1 MLARITSRLAQV
13 ALGLAIFAVGEGHLM
28 IAHAKDSSPATEAA
42 RLATFKSADDL
53 TYFVLSLSIP
63 GATIPAPAHD
73 LVVLVDTSASQ
84 NGPFREKSLA
94 VVRSLT
100 GALGEQDR
108 VRLFAVDI
116 DPVALH
122 EGFVSPGSEE
132 LTKAVAALEA
142 RVPLGATDLVAALEA
157 ALASFEGKPSAP
169 RAVLYVGDGM
179 SAANVLT
186 PADFQPIVQQFVA
199 HHVPVTN
206 FAIGPRTD
214 NHTLAALA
222 NQTGGLL
229 SIDSDEASAEE
240 TARHLLDA
248 TRAVVLWPK
257 VDVLPGALAD
267 SYPRPIPPL
276 RSDRDT
282 IVFGVGNLAA
292 ETDLSLAVGDGRTTR
307 TLTWHVAGKPSEDAG
322 FLPRL
327 VELAR
332 RDGGLTMPTLGSAG
346 LAETARLLQQTA
358 KDLTRLG
365 NQAVATGNVAQAKL
379 LADEARH
386 IDPQSEEA
394 AILSRAVEKAQE
406 GSPGEDTLRLVAD
419 QNPAAA
425 EPGSSLAEAQATD
438 GEFLSDIERRNR
450 VFAGYMQTE
459 VQNAI
464 NQARQ
469 MMNESP
475 DSAINMLKL
484 AMERVKSA
492 AELDPA
498 LRGQLERQLEAALR
512 EGARRSTIK
521 LQADIQ
527 RQESAAVAEERRRV
541 NADLFLRQQKV
552 EQLIARF
559 DSLMDEGRFRDAHAV
574 ASIAAEIDPKGVTP
588 VVAVNFAGMVGA
600 AQEALELRLRRQVGI
615 VDALG
620 AVERSHVPIADEPP
634 IIYPD
639 PEVWEL
645 LSQRRK
651 KFASVDLSSQSPT
664 EERIQ
669 KALDEPTTIEF
680 VDTELSTVLRFLED
694 LHKIQIVIDN
704 RALEDAGASSDTLIT
719 QDLRDIKL
727 RSALRIMLRDHDLT
741 WLIDDEVLMITSN
754 DRASERLSTKVYPV
768 ADLVVP
774 IQSNAGGGAGGGFG
788 FGGSGVGGGMGGGM
802 GGMGGGGFGGG
813 GGGFGGGGMGGGFGG
828 GQFNVPAGRN
838 VGSGNGRNLFPFGIP
853 QGGFQAFAVKDN
865 LEKAPARD
873 AAPAELK
880 LTAEPAPQPAKPAA
894 PAAAPVNEPVEPIKL
909 DIPAG
914 ADVEQAW
921 NDYFASHTPDEAVVR
936 ETVRRLKKAKQYQ
949 QVIGLVKGALRNQ
962 QPQPWMYEVL
972 GIALVAEGRSRNEVE
987 RSLMSALD
995 FANDGLDALY
1005 VAAFMAQNGFEA
1017 RALKL
1022 YRQISKLDPSRPEP
1036 LALGL
1041 ALAEKLDDVPALQ
1054 WSTAGILSQA
1064 WPSEQAAIWD
1074 RAYRVAE
1081 ATLARLKDEQR
1092 VDEAARFKA
1101 ELDRAVSR
1109 DCVAVVTWTGDAD
1122 IDILVEEPAGTVCSS
1137 RNPRTTSG
1145 GVMAGDH
1152 YPRGG
1157 EESSEA
1163 YSESYSCPQ
1172 AFNGKYRVL
1181 VRRVWGKPTA
1191 GKVTVDLYVNYG
1203 TDKAEHQ
1210 RKQIPLG
1217 EEDALVTFDV
1227 KEGRRTEPLTDQQV
1241 VLAARQQMAVG
1252 REVLAQQLNQQIN
1265 QQTDLS
1271 SLGSLGSSRQ
1281 RAFVN
1286 GFNPVLGGAV
1296 GYQPVIV
1303 TLPEG
1308 VQLVASAV
1316 ISADRRYVR
1325 FNGTPF
1331 FSGVGE
1337 VNTFNFVTG
1346 QSGTSNGGT
1355 GGQGFGGGGGA
1366 GGFGGGGGQF

>member
-1 MLARITSRLAQV
+1 MLARNTSRLAQL
-13 ALGLAIFAVGEGHLM
+13 ALGLAVVAVSGGNLM
-28 IAHAKDSSPATEAA
+28 AQGKDSSPASEAA
-42 RLATFKSADDL
+42 RLATFKTADAES
-53 TYFVLSLSIP
+53 YFALSLSIP
-63 GATIPAPAHD
+63 AATTPAPAHD

-94 VVRSLT
+94 VVRSLMT
-100 GALGEQDR
+100 ALAEQDR

-116 DPVALH
+116 DPVALS

-132 LTKAVAALEA
+132 LTKALAALDA
-142 RVPLGATDLVAALEA
+142 RVPLGATDLISAYEA
-157 ALASFEGKPSAP
+157 ALASFEGKPTAP
-169 RAVLYVGDGM
+169 RAILYIGDGM

-186 PADFQPIVQQFVA
+186 PADFEPLVEQLVA
-199 HHVPVTN
+199 QHVPVTN
-206 FAIGPRTD
+206 YAVGPRTD

-222 NQTGGLL
+222 NQTGGML
-229 SIDSDEASAEE
+229 SIDSDEASADE
-240 TARHLLDA
+240 TARHLLDS
-248 TRAVVLWPK
+248 TRAVVLWPTNET
-257 VDVLPGALAD
+257 LPGALAN

-276 RSDRDT
+276 RADRDT
-282 IVFGVGNLAA
+282 ILFGAGSLSAPI
-292 ETDLSLAVGDGRTTR
+292 DLSLAVADGRNTR
-307 TLTWHVAGKPSEDAG
+307 TLTWHVTPQTSEDAS

-332 RDGGLTMPTLGSAG
+332 RDNGLTMPTLGSAG
-346 LAETARLLQQTA
+346 LAETARLLQQSA

-386 IDPQSEEA
+386 IDPNSEEA
-394 AILSRAVEKAQE
+394 AILSRAVEKAQA

-419 QNPAAA
+419 EQPAAA
-425 EPGSSLAEAQATD
+425 EPSVTLADEQAAD

-450 VFAGYMQTE
+450 VFSGYMQTE

-469 MMNESP
+469 MMTESP
-475 DSAINMLKL
+475 DSAISNLKL

-498 LRGQLERQLEAALR
+498 LRGQLENQLEAALR

-521 LQADIQ
+521 RQEDIQ

-588 VVAVNFAGMVGA
+588 NLAVNFSGMVGA

-645 LSQRRK
+645 LSERRK

-669 KALDEPTTIEF
+669 KALGEPTTIEF

-694 LHKIQIVIDN
+694 LHNIQIVIDN
-704 RALEDAGASSDTLIT
+704 KALEDAGASSDTLIT

-741 WLIDDEVLMITSN
+741 WIIDDEVLLITSN

-774 IQSNAGGGAGGGFG
+774 IQSNAGGGGGGGFG

-802 GGMGGGGFGGG
+802 GGMGGGG
-813 GGGFGGGGMGGGFGG
+813 GFGGGGMGGGGFGG

-838 VGSGNGRNLFPFGIP
+838 VGSGNGRNLFPFGFPQGGVP
-853 QGGFQAFAVKDN
+853 QGGFQAFAVKDK
-865 LEKAPARD
+865 LETAPARES
-873 AAPAELK
+873 APAELK
-880 LTAEPAPQPAKPAA
+880 LTNEVAPAAKPA
-894 PAAAPVNEPVEPIKL
+894 PAAAPAANQPLEPIQL
-909 DIPAG
+909 DLPEG
-914 ADVEQAW
+914 ADMAQAW
-921 NDYFASHTPDEAVVR
+921 NDYFAANHPDEAVVR
-936 ETVRRLKKAKQYQ
+936 ETVRRLKKGEQYDQ
-949 QVIGLVKGALRNQ
+949 LIALVEAALRNR

-972 GIALVAEGRSRNEVE
+972 GIALVAEGRSRVEVE
-987 RSLMSALD
+987 RSLLSALD
-995 FANDGLDALY
+995 FANDGFDALY
-1005 VAAFMAQNGFEA
+1005 IAAYMAQNGFEA

-1022 YRQISKLDPSRPEP
+1022 YRQVSKLDPSRPEP

-1041 ALAEKLDDVPALQ
+1041 ALAEKLDDVEALQ
-1054 WSTAGILSQA
+1054 WATAGILSQA
-1064 WPSEQAAIWD
+1064 WPSEQAAIWE

-1081 ATLARLKDEQR
+1081 STLARLKDNNQQ
-1092 VDEAARFKA
+1092 EAADKFKSA
-1101 ELDRAVSR
+1101 LDQAVSR
-1109 DCVAVVTWTGDAD
+1109 DCVAVVTWTGEAD
-1122 IDILVEEPAGTVCSS
+1122 VDILVEEPAGTICSA
-1137 RNPRTTSG
+1137 RNPRTASG
-1145 GVMAGDH
+1145 GVMAGDN

-1172 AFNGKYRVL
+1172 AFNGTYRVL
-1181 VRRVWGKPTA
+1181 LRRVWGKPTA

-1217 EEDALVTFDV
+1217 EADSLVTFDV

-1265 QQTDLS
+1265 QQTNTS
-1271 SLGSLGSSRQ
+1271 SLGSLGASRQ

-1337 VNTFNFVTG
+1337 VNTFNFATG

-1366 GGFGGGGGQF
+1366 GGFGGSGGGQF